1 MTPIEHQHLAL
12 QQKAA
17 IVKAGYVIVTAFE
30 QSRVNLNILSRI
42 ISEHLPEIT
51 VKDVESGRSMKMKH
65 MVSALESLNEWNYDG
80 IKDRIEGML
89 DYMWWNTPTSSK
101 AQLLVEEIQH
111 IVETG
116 NYHKD
121 EMPELALRLKISR
134 FTFN

>member
-1 MTPIEHQHLAL
+1 MTPLEHQHLAL
-12 QQKAA
+12 QQKVA
-17 IVKAGYVIVTAFE
+17 IVKAGYVIVTAIE
-30 QSRVNLNILSRI
+30 QSRENLNILSRI

-51 VKDVESGRSMKMKH
+51 EKDVESGRTMKMKH
-65 MVSALESLNEWNYDG
+65 MVSALESLKEWNYDG

-89 DYMWWNTPTSSK
+89 DYLWWNTPTSSK
-101 AQLLVEEIQH
+101 AQLLVEEIRH

-116 NYHKD
+116 NYDKD